1 MQSQHIERNGS
12 ILKIKR
18 ILALFGALLL
28 AGLTI
33 LALILA
39 LMGAPKNYLMAVLF
53 SMVFIPVILF
63 AMILTVRLLRRSG
76 EDQRI
81 LEEIKKIEEEKAEKE
96 EEEKEKGQA

>member
-1 MQSQHIERNGS
+1 MQSQRIERNGS

-63 AMILTVRLLRRSG
+63 AMILTVRLLRPSG

-96 EEEKEKGQA
+96 EKEKGQA